1 MSDHSPREILLAWSS
16 GKDSAWALRC
26 LRRDPGIEVVGLL
39 TTVNAEF
46 DRVSMHAV
54 RRELLQQ
61 QMAAAG
67 AEPWIV
73 EIPNPCRNDQYEA
86 IMGRVVQRARDAGI
100 SAVAFGDL
108 FLADVRA
115 HRESLMA
122 GTGVEPLFPLWMQPT
137 ADLARTM
144 QAGGLKAR
152 VTCVDPKV
160 LDPSLVGREW
170 DARFLDDLP
179 DGVDPCGENGEFHT
193 FAYDGPMFSQPIPNR
208 VGEVVHR
215 NGFVFIDLL
224 RA

>member
-16 GKDSAWALRC
+16 GKDSAWALHC

-54 RRELLQQ
+54 RRELLQRQ
-61 QMAAAG
+61 RAAAG

-115 HRESLMA
+115 HRERLMA

-144 QAGGLKAR
+144 QADGLKAR